1 MIKSKFALCGVTCEY
16 AQLTPKL
23 WYRLL
28 LFHVIITSY
37 DLRRKEEKKVDQ
49 EHVVSG
55 IILF

>member
-28 LFHVIITSY
+28 FHVIITSY
-37 DLRRKEEKKVDQ
+37 DLWRKEEKNFDQ
-49 EHVVSG
+49 EDVVRR